1 MHGCDIMARKNKIC
15 GNCGGF
21 YAGHCISKEIS
32 VDALQTVCKTHFR
45 YWTSY
50 EYKNNKEDVK
60 CL

>member
-1 MHGCDIMARKNKIC
+1 MAIKNKIC

-32 VDALQTVCKTHFR
+32 VDALQTACEAHFR

-50 EYKNNKEDVK
+50 EYKNNKESVK